1 MKKLSVIMAIVSAI
15 MLANCEKAGLN
26 NQHESTL
33 PYRPVT
39 MVGGPSDGGE
49 GHAWVCD
56 GAKETY
62 SVSGYFIEFY
72 VRGEYTSLE
81 FAPSIENSV
90 NVSSPSTYH
99 FHHNWGLSA
108 NSEPNGWYL
117 EDDVSTAIGNFT
129 YDRTDIYVSK
139 P

>member
-39 MVGGPSDGGE
+39 MIRGPANGGD

-56 GAKETY
+56 GTRNIRY
-62 SVSGYFIEFY
+62 SSGYFIEFY
-72 VRGEYTSLE
+72 VGGEYTSLE
-81 FAPSIENSV
+81 YAPSKEELI
-90 NVSSPSTYH
+90 NVSSPITYYLH
-99 FHHNWGLSA
+99 NNWGWGV
-108 NSEPNGWYL
+108 NSTDPNGWYL
-117 EDDVSTAIGNFT
+117 TTDVSTSHGNFT
-129 YDRTDIYVSK
+129 DRTCLFISL
-139 P
+139 

>member
-1 MKKLSVIMAIVSAI
+1 MAIVSAI

-39 MVGGPSDGGE
+39 MIGGPSNGGD

-62 SVSGYFIEFY
+62 SMSGYFIEFY

-81 FAPSIENSV
+81 YAPSKEQLV
-90 NVSSPSTYH
+90 NASSPAIYY
-99 FHHNWGLSA
+99 FHNNWGWGAGSVD
-108 NSEPNGWYL
+108 PNGWYL
-117 EDDVSTAIGNFT
+117 TTDVSTSKGNFT
-129 YDRTDIYVSK
+129 DRTCLFISL
-139 P
+139 